1 MADIVATA
9 EQLADDL
16 LFPRALATDRSDA
29 VPVDLLDALA
39 QAGLYG
45 LSGPV
50 DAGGLQAD
58 FSTVCAVGEALAS
71 GCLSTAFVWG
81 QHVGVVIAAAQS
93 ANEHMHE
100 WLGPLCRGERRAGLA
115 LGGAVPG
122 PAFLRASLTDGGWR
136 FDGTSLFVSGWGM
149 VDAIHTAAR
158 TDDDRLV
165 WALLDAR
172 ECGTLKAKRLE
183 LVALDATAT
192 VRVTFR
198 DHPVPPERVTS
209 VVRHQEGV
217 TPPHVLRIHASFA
230 LGVTRRCC
238 RLLGE
243 TPLDDELA
251 RLRADLVPLAQLPAK
266 ARVVEI
272 GCGTGQ
278 ATLPL
283 AERGYAITCVELGE
297 QLAAVAQRKLAGF
310 PEVKVVTANFEA
322 WQPDRAEF
330 DAIVAFT
337 AF

>member
-1 MADIVATA
+1 MPSRAAVVA
-9 EQLADDL
+9 
-16 LFPRALATDRSDA
+16 
-29 VPVDLLDALA
+29 
-39 QAGLYG
+39 
-45 LSGPV
+45 
-50 DAGGLQAD
+50 
-58 FSTVCAVGEALAS
+58 AS
-71 GCLSTAFVWG
+71 GSVRTSGRRWTRWSTRVSRTAT
-81 QHVGVVIAAAQS
+81 GVRSTQTA
-93 ANEHMHE
+93 
-100 WLGPLCRGERRAGLA
+100 
-115 LGGAVPG
+115 
-122 PAFLRASLTDGGWR
+122 
-136 FDGTSLFVSGWGM
+136 VSGWGM

-251 RLRADLVPLAQLPAK
+251 RLRADLDRLDPDTIEAARAAAGELALRA
-266 ARVVEI
+266 A
-272 GCGTGQ
+272 
-278 ATLPL
+278 AML
-283 AERGYAITCVELGE
+283 
-297 QLAAVAQRKLAGF
+297 AVASGSRSLLIAEHAQRL
-310 PEVKVVTANFEA
+310 VREA
-322 WQPDRAEF
+322 LFCLVYALRPGSRAALLKQLELR
-330 DAIVAFT
+330 
-337 AF
+337 

>member
-217 TPPHVLRIHASFA
+217 TPPHVLRIQASFA

-251 RLRADLVPLAQLPAK
+251 RLRADLDRLDPDTIEAARAAAGELALRA
-266 ARVVEI
+266 A
-272 GCGTGQ
+272 
-278 ATLPL
+278 AML
-283 AERGYAITCVELGE
+283 
-297 QLAAVAQRKLAGF
+297 AVASGSRSLLIAEHAQRL
-310 PEVKVVTANFEA
+310 VREA
-322 WQPDRAEF
+322 LFCLVYALRPGSRAALLKQLELR
-330 DAIVAFT
+330 
-337 AF
+337 